1 MPALAPLLVRE
12 VHSVLAKRAVDHTV
26 IEAVVVSK
34 LSGYLPISASHLP
47 PSHPRLAIDCLRGA
61 NEYLV
66 MVCVFVLGGGIY
78 WLRKKYD

>member
-12 VHSVLAKRAVDHTV
+12 VHGVLAKRAVDHTV

-34 LSGYLPISASHLP
+34 Y
-47 PSHPRLAIDCLRGA
+47 PSSF
-61 NEYLV
+61 